1 MSQHPNE
8 HGHQTEEKEFSAGLD
23 ELKKEETG
31 MKESLEH
38 AQKKKENAILKAK
51 EDAQKDIEKAKGN
64 ATLERK
70 KILEEEIKKIDA
82 ESATII
88 KKAEKQADSILKGKD
103 AKKVAEKLLP
113 LVLK

>member
-1 MSQHPNE
+1 MSQHPDG
-8 HGHQTEEKEFSAGLD
+8 HGHAIEEKEFSASLD

-38 AQKKKENAILKAK
+38 AQKKKESAILKAK
-51 EDAQKDIEKAKGN
+51 EDAQKDIEKAKAD

-70 KILEEEIKKIDA
+70 KILEEEIRKIDA
-82 ESATII
+82 ESANII
-88 KKAEKQADSILKGKD
+88 KKAEKEADAILKGKD